1 MRNKRSYFVTNMYK
15 RAANGSLVHSKQMM
29 GRNEPC
35 HCGSGKK
42 FKKCHGNIS
51 LLRITRG
58 PLRGY
63 GFFIW
68 MMGLFIIGLLLIYFL
83 MVK

>member
-1 MRNKRSYFVTNMYK
+1 MYK
-15 RAANGSLVHSKQMM
+15 RNAHGSLVHSKQMM
-29 GRNEPC
+29 GRNERY

-42 FKKCHGNIS
+42 FKNCHGSIR
-51 LLRITRG
+51 LLTFTRG
-58 PLRGY
+58 PQRGY

-68 MMGLFIIGLLLIYFL
+68 MMGLFLIGLALIYFL